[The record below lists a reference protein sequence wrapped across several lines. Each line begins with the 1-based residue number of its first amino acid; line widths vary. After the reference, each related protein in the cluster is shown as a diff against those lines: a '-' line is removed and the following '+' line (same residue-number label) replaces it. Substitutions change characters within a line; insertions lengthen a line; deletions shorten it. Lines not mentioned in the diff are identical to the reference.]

1 MHAVGISMKIQS
13 CSFWCLLLLGALL
26 PIATPSLS
34 AQDGAD
40 QATVDLTGP
49 DSLIAPATHLEELP
63 EELPPA
69 ANHAVASV
77 LPDPRAPDSYS
88 ELRPMFAPHGFDGLA
103 PWHDLRIWNVPYG
116 VWVLSNEMEQP
127 QPIRHAD
134 PTGLAPVCFS
144 SLHAEGEITLY
155 FARSSLDLYD
165 PTQRFEAKVR
175 LVSNQTVDFDFARAG
190 GNTGYGN
197 MVKTNLLVDL
207 PKPAKESIHA
217 LPVAAPANVAPTIQP
232 ERNDGDP
239 ISNLIRCRDLDPSVF
254 SDRLRISFASN
265 LVVLPAEALTNVRLC
280 QIAIEDSDRQR
291 LTDKWT
297 LHGKLEVDAP
307 GGPFV
312 LTKESSDRFELDVD
326 VASLPTSN
334 DPKHKVLVLKETGL
348 SLQVK
353 LQNPLLTDNTI
364 YQHPLS
370 AYLIRLG
377 NAAEGTIRL
386 TDVKLK
392 LNGVK
397 LDDACTADV
406 SEIQIRF
413 VNE

>member
-1 MHAVGISMKIQS
+1 MKIQS
-13 CSFWCLLLLGALL
+13 CSFWCLLMMGTLL
-26 PIATPSLS
+26 PMATPSSS
-34 AQDGAD
+34 AQDGSDPAPV
-40 QATVDLTGP
+40 ALTGP

-69 ANHAVASV
+69 SSHAVESM
-77 LPDPRAPDSYS
+77 LPDLQAHDSRFA
-88 ELRPMFAPHGFDGLA
+88 LRSLVAPHGFAGLE
-103 PWHDLRIWNVPYG
+103 PWHSVRIWNLPYG
-116 VWVLSNEMEQP
+116 VWVLSNELDPP

-134 PTGLAPVCFS
+134 PTGLAPACFS
-144 SLHAEGEITLY
+144 SEHAQGEITLY
-155 FARSSLDLYD
+155 VARSSLDLYD
-165 PTQRFEAKVR
+165 PAQRFEAKVR
-175 LVSNQTVDFDFARAG
+175 LVPNQTVDFDFARAG

-197 MVKTNLLVDL
+197 MVKTNLLVAL
-207 PKPAKESIHA
+207 PQPAKETIHA
-217 LPVAAPANVAPTIQP
+217 LPVAAPAVAPTA
-232 ERNDGDP
+232 RLAANDGDA

-254 SDRLRISFASN
+254 SDRLRISFVSN
-265 LVVLPAEALTNVRLC
+265 LVVLPAEALNNVRLC
-280 QIAIEDSDRQR
+280 QIVIEDSDRQR
-291 LTDKWT
+291 LTDQWT
-297 LHGKLEVDAP
+297 LHGKLEVNAP

-334 DPKHKVLVLKETGL
+334 DPKHKVLVLKETGV

-353 LQNPLLTDNTI
+353 LQNPLLIDSTI

-386 TDVKLK
+386 TDVTLK
-392 LNGVK
+392 LNGIK

-413 VNE
+413 VKE

>member
-1 MHAVGISMKIQS
+1 M
-13 CSFWCLLLLGALL
+13 LGTLL
-26 PIATPSLS
+26 PTATPSLS
-34 AQDGAD
+34 AQDVSDRASV
-40 QATVDLTGP
+40 ALTGP
-49 DSLIAPATHLEELP
+49 DSQVAPAEYLEVSP

-69 ANHAVASV
+69 ANHAVEAVPPNS
-77 LPDPRAPDSYS
+77 RAPDSYS
-88 ELRPMFAPHGFDGLA
+88 ELRSLFAPYRFDGLES
-103 PWHDLRIWNVPYG
+103 WHNLRIWNLPYG
-116 VWVLSNEMEQP
+116 VWVLSNEMDPP

-134 PTGLAPVCFS
+134 PTGLAPACFS
-144 SLHAEGEITLY
+144 SLQAEGEITLY
-155 FARSSLDLYD
+155 FARSSLELYD
-165 PTQRFEAKVR
+165 PTERFEAKVR
-175 LVSNQTVDFDFARAG
+175 LVPHQTVDFDFARAG

-197 MVKTNLLVDL
+197 MVKTKLLVDL
-207 PKPAKESIHA
+207 PKPAKETSHS
-217 LPVAAPANVAPTIQP
+217 LPVASPAVAPTA
-232 ERNDGDP
+232 RVAANDGDA

-265 LVVLPAEALTNVRLC
+265 LVVLPAEKLGNVRLC
-280 QIAIEDSDRQR
+280 QIVIEDSDRQR

-312 LTKESSDRFELDVD
+312 LTKESSDRFELEVD
-326 VASLPTSN
+326 VANLPTSN

-353 LQNPLLTDNTI
+353 LQNPLLVDETI
-364 YQHPLS
+364 YQHPLF

-392 LNGVK
+392 LNGIT
-397 LDDACTADV
+397 LDDTCTADI

-413 VNE
+413 VKE